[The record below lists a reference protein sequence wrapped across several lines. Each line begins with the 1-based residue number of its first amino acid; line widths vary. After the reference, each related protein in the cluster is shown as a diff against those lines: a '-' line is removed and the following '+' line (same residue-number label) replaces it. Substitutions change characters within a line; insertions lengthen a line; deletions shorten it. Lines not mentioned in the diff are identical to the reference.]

1 MENLSKIKI
10 LLDRTEPSERLHV
23 LVLDRETHCY
33 LNVKISL
40 PEEFVNRKYKD
51 ILNAY
56 MIFRID
62 FCNAFNVAK
71 TNEKFRKNSGSF
83 KDTSSLWKISPKEVT
98 DVYEQ
103 IFSRYK
109 ELKPKKLNFITCY
122 PQENKNESNNELESE
137 NSENTMYQINNISIS
152 QSETE
157 NPGNIICQDDLSTDE
172 INDSISP
179 TQYSGPGFN
188 NFGIILDQVNECNN
202 NTNDLN
208 SQPETIQFE
217 NTEVLNNSHN
227 LLYGTNFLNSQSQ
240 YDGLEFDNCETI
252 NQINVCN
259 NTTNDFSSET
269 SQFENSEVMVG
280 NYFHPQ
286 YISSNIVAYNTGRT
300 FYNSGMVI

>member
-109 ELKPKKLNFITCY
+109 ELKLIIHKKI
-122 PQENKNESNNELESE
+122 K
-137 NSENTMYQINNISIS
+137 MK
-152 QSETE
+152 
-157 NPGNIICQDDLSTDE
+157 
-172 INDSISP
+172 
-179 TQYSGPGFN
+179 
-188 NFGIILDQVNECNN
+188 
-202 NTNDLN
+202 
-208 SQPETIQFE
+208 TIM
-217 NTEVLNNSHN
+217 N
-227 LLYGTNFLNSQSQ
+227 
-240 YDGLEFDNCETI
+240 
-252 NQINVCN
+252 
-259 NTTNDFSSET
+259 
-269 SQFENSEVMVG
+269 
-280 NYFHPQ
+280 
-286 YISSNIVAYNTGRT
+286 
-300 FYNSGMVI
+300 